1 MVVANDEVARLL
13 MRDLRVLAGCDSL
26 LTALEGG
33 PMVVQLLA
41 LVEVRAASASDH
53 ARIMLMDHQI
63 RSGQT
68 DSRRQGG

>member
-1 MVVANDEVARLL
+1 
-13 MRDLRVLAGCDSL
+13 
-26 LTALEGG
+26 
-33 PMVVQLLA
+33 MVVQLLA